1 MHTTHA
7 TNQTTTDYATTDRR
21 NRRKSS
27 TMSDTE
33 IEKAPGESVA
43 PASSSTSATPQENSD
58 PTHHYYLDALDKLEI
73 LPHMLQEGILFAGSG
88 SALLLQ
94 AAMPGIRSDDSTHE
108 RNLATELG
116 DALQATLSYIACL
129 VFGTRDEKRTLLTLL
144 AQRQPPLKGSDY
156 YAHKPDTYLWI
167 AATLYATATDFY
179 QRIYG
184 RVSMKTAEKIYGE
197 YSVLCHV
204 LDVPD
209 GTWPESRQA
218 FWKFWDEQIESL
230 HVTPDANEFAQDLMY
245 RTEFP
250 RWVQSLKPLLRV
262 ITIEMLPPR
271 LRDDYGL
278 QSTMMTRGMYRST
291 MGFAVAA
298 YPSLPKA
305 IRGYPLRY
313 YLTELRKHLNVV

>member
-1 MHTTHA
+1 
-7 TNQTTTDYATTDRR
+7 
-21 NRRKSS
+21 
-27 TMSDTE
+27 MSDTE
-33 IEKAPGESVA
+33 IEKAPAETSA
-43 PASSSTSATPQENSD
+43 PASSSTSTTPRNEGGEA
-58 PTHHYYLDALDKLEI
+58 PLHHYLDALDKLEI

-94 AAMPGIRSDDSTHE
+94 AAMTGIRSDDSTHE

-116 DALQATLSYIACL
+116 DALQATLSYIALL

-144 AQRQPPLKGSDY
+144 SQRRAPLKGSDY
-156 YAHKPDTYLWI
+156 YSHKPDIYLWI

-184 RVSMKTAEKIYGE
+184 RVSLKTAEKIYGE

-209 GTWPESRQA
+209 GTWPATRQA
-218 FWKFWDEQIESL
+218 FWRYWDEQIESL
-230 HVTPDANEFAQDLMY
+230 HVTADANKFAQDLMY
-245 RTEFP
+245 HTEFP

-271 LRDDYGL
+271 LREEYGL

-298 YPSLPKA
+298 YPSLPKS